1 MNRGG
6 GAGGGGAAR
15 LSQRWESG
23 SGSLPKLGEGSVTIE
38 VEPSV
43 VLRSERK

>member
-1 MNRGG
+1 MSREE
-6 GAGGGGAAR
+6 GAGGGGTAR

-23 SGSLPKLGEGSVTIE
+23 SGSLPKLGEGTVTIE

-43 VLRSERK
+43 VLRNERK